1 MAILKLSTC
10 KSIPLEDKLLIVVFP
25 SVFSQNKIKSLITN
39 IRKILKIQN
48 QKFAKIRKEGEVIVV
63 DADDPVFAS
72 TAINTLF
79 GIKRVAIAKQVDNN
93 FESMVEEISNVGVDL
108 FLNGERFLIQVE
120 GYAKGFIPKDV
131 EIAATSSLIEKT
143 KKEIK
148 PGTNEKFDGSLY
160 VYLTKPHAYICIYYD
175 KGLEGIPNNSQN
187 KKIVCCIFDELSAV
201 SCLETIK
208 QGFDVKIVIYYTK
221 ESELLRLVKIV
232 NQIIHRTVQSKINL
246 EFYKTFHWVA
256 GRLPSRYDNQIK
268 TEVTIELLSRIAKLN
283 GIKRISLSLS
293 TLIHPIEFLEEMVMR
308 VYNETLIP
316 YLPLSGLDTNILES
330 AKEIGLDKYFPK
342 IKKISKSMHYNSKQ
356 SRKKPEKIAEQA
368 IMTRKNI
375 SIKMGANNVHDIL
388 DIIRS
393 KQ

>member
-48 QKFAKIRKEGEVIVV
+48 QKFSKIRKEGGVVIV

-79 GIKRVAIAKQVDNN
+79 GIKGVAIAKQVDNN
-93 FESMVEEISNVGVDL
+93 FETIVKEISNVGVDL
-108 FLNGERFLIQVE
+108 FLDGERFLIQVE

-131 EIAATSSLIEKT
+131 EIAATSSLIEKAT

-148 PGTNEKFDGSLY
+148 PGTNEKFDRHLY
-160 VYLTKPHAYICIYYD
+160 VYLTKSHAYICIYYD
-175 KGLEGIPNNSQN
+175 NGLGGIPNNSQN

-232 NQIIHRTVQSKINL
+232 NQIIHKTVQPKINL
-246 EFYKTFHWVA
+246 EFYKISP
-256 GRLPSRYDNQIK
+256 GLPIMLL

-293 TLIHPIEFLEEMVMR
+293 TLIHPIDFLEEMVMR

-330 AKEIGLDKYFPK
+330 AKEIGLDKYSTK
-342 IKKISKSMHYNSKQ
+342 IKKNSKSMYHNTKQ
-356 SRKKPEKIAEQA
+356 SRKKPKKIVEQA

-375 SIKMGANNVHDIL
+375 SITMGANNVHDIL

>member
-48 QKFAKIRKEGEVIVV
+48 QKFSKIRKEGGVVIV

-79 GIKRVAIAKQVDNN
+79 GIKGVAIAKQVDNN
-93 FESMVEEISNVGVDL
+93 FETIVKEISNVGVDL
-108 FLNGERFLIQVE
+108 FLDGERFLIQVE

-131 EIAATSSLIEKT
+131 EIAATSSLIEKAT

-148 PGTNEKFDGSLY
+148 PGTNEKFDRHLY
-160 VYLTKPHAYICIYYD
+160 VYLTKLHAYICIYYD
-175 KGLEGIPNNSQN
+175 NGLGGIPNNSQN

-201 SCLETIK
+201 SCLETMK
-208 QGFDVKIVIYYTK
+208 QGFDVKIVIYYAK

-232 NQIIHRTVQSKINL
+232 NQIIHKTVQPKINL
-246 EFYKTFHWVA
+246 EFYKISP
-256 GRLPSRYDNQIK
+256 GLPIMLL

-293 TLIHPIEFLEEMVMR
+293 TLIHPIDFLEEMVMR

-330 AKEIGLDKYFPK
+330 AKEIGLDKYSTK
-342 IKKISKSMHYNSKQ
+342 IKKNSKLMYHNTKQ
-356 SRKKPEKIAEQA
+356 SRKKPKKIVEQA

-375 SIKMGANNVHDIL
+375 SITMGANNVHDIL

>member
-1 MAILKLSTC
+1 MTILKLSTC

-48 QKFAKIRKEGEVIVV
+48 QKFSKIRKEGEVIVV

-93 FESMVEEISNVGVDL
+93 FESIVEEISNVGVDL

-232 NQIIHRTVQSKINL
+232 NQIIHKTVQLKINL
-246 EFYKTFHWVA
+246 EFYKISP
-256 GRLPSRYDNQIK
+256 GLPIMLL

-293 TLIHPIEFLEEMVMR
+293 TLIHPIDFLEEMVMR

-330 AKEIGLDKYFPK
+330 AKEIGLDKYSTK
-342 IKKISKSMHYNSKQ
+342 IKKNSKSMYHNTKQ
-356 SRKKPEKIAEQA
+356 SRKKPKKIVEQA

-375 SIKMGANNVHDIL
+375 SITMGANNVHDIL

>member
-1 MAILKLSTC
+1 MTILKLSTC

-48 QKFAKIRKEGEVIVV
+48 QKFSKIRKEGEVVIV
-63 DADDPVFAS
+63 DAVDPVFAS

-93 FESMVEEISNVGVDL
+93 FESIIEEISNVGVDL

-120 GYAKGFIPKDV
+120 GHAKGFIPKDV
-131 EIAATSSLIEKT
+131 EIAATSSLIEKAT

-148 PGTNEKFDGSLY
+148 PGTNEKFDRHLY
-160 VYLTKPHAYICIYYD
+160 VYLTKSHAYICIYYD
-175 KGLEGIPNNSQN
+175 NGLGGIPNNSQN

-208 QGFDVKIVIYYTK
+208 QGFDVKIVIYYAK

-246 EFYKTFHWVA
+246 EFYKISP
-256 GRLPSRYDNQIK
+256 GLPIMLL

-293 TLIHPIEFLEEMVMR
+293 TLIHPIDFLEEMVMR

-342 IKKISKSMHYNSKQ
+342 IKKISKSMYYNSKQ